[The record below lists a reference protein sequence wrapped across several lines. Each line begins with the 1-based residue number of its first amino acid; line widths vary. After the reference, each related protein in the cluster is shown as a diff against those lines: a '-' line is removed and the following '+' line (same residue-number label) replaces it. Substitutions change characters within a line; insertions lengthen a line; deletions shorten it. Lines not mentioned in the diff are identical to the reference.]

1 MKSTQK
7 FEILSDATNAIIARY
22 IGRNF
27 PGILIRGDTLKTIYD
42 DIEEI
47 REAAAA
53 GNLEVIKDL
62 SDSVQSRLRKIL
74 VYYEKVLKENCVELP
89 YANSVL
95 TSPITPE

>member
-22 IGRNF
+22 IERNF
-27 PGILIRGDTLKTIYD
+27 PGILIQGDTLKIMFD

-53 GNLEVIKDL
+53 GDLEVVKDL
-62 SDSVQSRLRKIL
+62 TDSLQSKLQEIL
-74 VYYEKVLKENCVELP
+74 VHYEKVLKENGVELP

-95 TSPITPE
+95 SSPKMPE